1 MRPGEYERDAL
12 SLGNREPG
20 EDLTA
25 LLLVRGRG
33 VQPQRVRARYGAHLT
48 SFYGDPRGDVT
59 VDKAYP

>member
-48 SFYGDPRGDVT
+48 SFYGDQGAT
-59 VDKAYP
+59 